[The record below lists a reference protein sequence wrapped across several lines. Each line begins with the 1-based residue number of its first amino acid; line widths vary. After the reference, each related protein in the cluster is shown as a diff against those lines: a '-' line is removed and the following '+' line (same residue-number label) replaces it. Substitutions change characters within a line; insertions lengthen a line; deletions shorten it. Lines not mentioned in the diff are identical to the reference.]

1 MSGEMKTY
9 QKKVCLLG
17 DFAVGKTSLIRRFVE
32 GRFDEKYL
40 TTVGVVVS
48 RKQVTRPDYAVNLL
62 IWDLAGGRDFS
73 HSGYLAGLAG
83 GLVVCDLTRA
93 STLASY
99 ATYAQQIR
107 SANPQAI
114 IILLANKSDLADD
127 RAITD
132 EQLQAMAVEC
142 DARAMTTSAKTG
154 ENVEQAFMALADGL
168 VVEEDL

>member
-1 MSGEMKTY
+1 MNTY

-17 DFAVGKTSLIRRFVE
+17 DFAVGKTSLIRRFIE
-32 GRFDEKYL
+32 GRFDDKYL

-48 RKQVTRPDYAVNLL
+48 RKQVSRPDYAVNLL

-83 GLVVCDLTRA
+83 GMLVCDLTRA
-93 STLASY
+93 ATMASY

-107 SANPQAI
+107 SANPHAI

-127 RAITD
+127 CAITD
-132 EQLQAMAVEC
+132 EQLQAIAVEYN
-142 DARAMTTSAKTG
+142 ARLFTTSAKTG
-154 ENVEQAFMALADGL
+154 ENVEQAFMALVDGW
-168 VVEEDL
+168 VAEKDL